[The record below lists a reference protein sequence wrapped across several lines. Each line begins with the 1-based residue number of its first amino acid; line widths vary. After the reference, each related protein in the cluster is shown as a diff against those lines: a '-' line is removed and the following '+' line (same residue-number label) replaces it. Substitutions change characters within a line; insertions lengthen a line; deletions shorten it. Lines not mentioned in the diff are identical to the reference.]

1 MADENKKVTNEAAE
15 KVSKAAKSKNPS
27 KKKNPNGNFFAR
39 SGKATGRFFKDF
51 KAENKKIVWPDFK
64 TVIKN
69 TGVVIVSI
77 IVIGIGI
84 WVVDFG
90 LTQGL
95 KGLRKA
101 AEPKA
106 TTSVSQQAETTKA
119 EEKTTETT
127 TAKAEEKTTATTK
140 AASK

>member
-1 MADENKKVTNEAAE
+1 MADDKKKLSDEAAE
-15 KVSKAAKSKNPS
+15 KVAKAAKSKNPP

-39 SGKATGRFFKDF
+39 SGKAIGRFFKDF

-64 TVIKN
+64 TVIKS

-84 WVVDFG
+84 WLVDFG

-101 AEPKA
+101 ADHD
-106 TTSVSQQAETTKA
+106 TTTTTAVTQQAETT
-119 EEKTTETT
+119 
-127 TAKAEEKTTATTK
+127 TAAATTQ
-140 AASK
+140 AAATKTANK

>member
-1 MADENKKVTNEAAE
+1 MADDKKKLDNEAAE
-15 KVSKAAKSKNPS
+15 KVSKAAKSKNPP

-101 AEPKA
+101 AEPD
-106 TTSVSQQAETTKA
+106 TTTTTAVTQQAD
-119 EEKTTETT
+119 ETT
-127 TAKAEEKTTATTK
+127 TAAAATTTTTK